1 VTAYGLHAA
10 LTTPFDERGDP
21 DLEAVR
27 AHIEQEAVNAA
38 HSAVAD
44 IAAVKRALSERLAE
58 RYGPAMRASL

>member
-10 LTTPFDERGDP
+10 GDP

-38 HSAVAD
+38 RSARPD
-44 IAAVKRALSERLAE
+44 IAALKRAVSERLAE
-58 RYGPAMRASL
+58 RGLRYGPAMRPPL